1 MSVKSSVL
9 KKLEENRGNY
19 FSGEALAEELQVT
32 RASVWKAV
40 KQLEQEGYE
49 ILAVQNR
56 GYCLAEYADHL
67 SKEGILAYLPKEQ
80 SGLDIHVV
88 RQIRLQ
94 NRRQQVERRKDSCL
108 SQMFRQRGAGAGDE
122 VFSLFQAE

>member
-49 ILAVQNR
+49 ILADR
-56 GYCLAEYADHL
+56 K
-67 SKEGILAYLPKEQ
+67 S
-80 SGLDIHVV
+80 VV
-88 RQIRLQ
+88 
-94 NRRQQVERRKDSCL
+94 
-108 SQMFRQRGAGAGDE
+108 
-122 VFSLFQAE
+122 